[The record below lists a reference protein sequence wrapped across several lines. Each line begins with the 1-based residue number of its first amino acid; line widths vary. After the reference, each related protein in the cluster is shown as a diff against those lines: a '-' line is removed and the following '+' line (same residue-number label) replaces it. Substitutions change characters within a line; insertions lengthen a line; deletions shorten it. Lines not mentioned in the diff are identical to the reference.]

1 MPRKLSDSFTE
12 CRMNCFVAS
21 QHTYATQRLHAAAA
35 HYTIRDAFSCS
46 LLSTESELLS
56 TVAIAEL
63 YTSYGMLHH
72 MICTWMES
80 LMQFRQTSTRV

>member
-1 MPRKLSDSFTE
+1 
-12 CRMNCFVAS
+12 MNCFVAS

-56 TVAIAEL
+56 SVAIA
-63 YTSYGMLHH
+63 GLHGASNA
-72 MICTWMES
+72 I
-80 LMQFRQTSTRV
+80 